1 MLKSSEKIWMDGKFV
16 NWKDANVHV
25 LTHTLHYGVGAF
37 EGIRCYKTADGP
49 AIFRLDDHVERLF
62 TSAHILQINIPY
74 KREEIREAIKDT
86 VRINRL
92 ESCYIRPI
100 VFIGYGSMGLYV
112 EDNPIN
118 VAVAVWEWGAYL
130 GDEGLEKGI
139 RAKIS
144 SFTRHHVNISM
155 TRAKVPGY
163 YVNSIL
169 AKKEVKAAGYDEAI
183 LLDTDGYVAEG
194 SGENIFIARKGIIKT
209 TPLTSILAGI
219 TRETIIQVARDM
231 GLTVVE
237 ERFSRDDLYIAD
249 EAFLTGTAAE
259 LTPLREVDN
268 RIIGSGKPGPVTKRL
283 QDAFFSVVHGKDSRY
298 KNWLTYVSPIS

>member
-49 AIFRLDDHVERLF
+49 AIFRLDEHVERLF
-62 TSAHILQINIPY
+62 MSSHILQINIPY
-74 KREEIREAIKDT
+74 TREEIREAIKDT
-86 VRINRL
+86 VRVNRL

-118 VAVAVWEWGAYL
+118 VAVAVWDWGAYL

-183 LLDTDGYVAEG
+183 LLDPDGYVAEG
-194 SGENIFIARKGIIKT
+194 SGENIFIVRKGIIKT

-259 LTPLREVDN
+259 LTPLWEVDN
-268 RIIGSGKPGPVTKRL
+268 RVIGSGKPGPVTKKL
-283 QDAFFSVVHGKDSRY
+283 QDAFFSIVHGKDSRY
-298 KNWLTYVSPIS
+298 KNWLTYLSPIS

>member
-49 AIFRLDDHVERLF
+49 AIFRLDEHVERLF
-62 TSAHILQINIPY
+62 MSSHILQINIPY
-74 KREEIREAIKDT
+74 TREEIREAIKDT
-86 VRINRL
+86 VRVNRL

-118 VAVAVWEWGAYL
+118 VAVAVWDWGAYL

-183 LLDTDGYVAEG
+183 LLDPDGYVAEG
-194 SGENIFIARKGIIKT
+194 SGENIFIVRKGIIKT

-259 LTPLREVDN
+259 LTPLWEVDN
-268 RIIGSGKPGPVTKRL
+268 RVIGSGKPGPVTKKL
-283 QDAFFSVVHGKDSRY
+283 QDAFFSIVHGKDSRY
-298 KNWLTYVSPIS
+298 KNWLTYLSQIS

>member
-1 MLKSSEKIWMDGKFV
+1 MLKASEKIWMDGRLV
-16 NWKDANVHV
+16 NWGDANVHV

-37 EGIRCYKTADGP
+37 EGIRCYKTAAGP
-49 AIFRLDDHVERLF
+49 AIFRLDEHVDRLF
-62 TSAHILQINIPY
+62 ASAHILQIAIPY
-74 KREEIREAIKDT
+74 TREQIVDAIKET

-112 EDNPIN
+112 EDNPIS
-118 VAVAVWEWGAYL
+118 VAVAVWDWGAYL

-183 LLDTDGYVAEG
+183 LLDPDGYVAEG
-194 SGENIFIARKGIIKT
+194 SGENIFITRKGVLKT

-219 TRETIIQVARDM
+219 TRESIIKIAGDM
-231 GLTVVE
+231 GITVVE

-268 RIIGSGKPGPVTKRL
+268 RVIGSGRPGPVTKKL
-283 QDAFFSVVHGKDSRY
+283 QDAFFAIVHGKDSRY
-298 KNWLTYVSPIS
+298 KEWLTAVNPV